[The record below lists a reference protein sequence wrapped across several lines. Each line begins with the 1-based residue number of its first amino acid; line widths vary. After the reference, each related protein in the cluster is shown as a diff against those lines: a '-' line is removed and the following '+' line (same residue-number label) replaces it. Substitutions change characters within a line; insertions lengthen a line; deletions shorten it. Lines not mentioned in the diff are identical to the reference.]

1 MGEIAADR
9 SFEDAGKGR
18 VEKAERVS
26 LSPEFEGAAS
36 HQKLGWDEMGGES
49 ADIVSMQKGNQQFE
63 VELAD
68 GTAAVVV
75 AVVG

>member
-9 SFEDAGKGR
+9 NLEDAGKGR

-26 LSPEFEGAAS
+26 LSPEFGGAAS
-36 HQKLGWDEMGGES
+36 HQKLGWDETGVES

-63 VELAD
+63 AELAD

>member
-1 MGEIAADR
+1 MEGIAADR
-9 SFEDAGKGR
+9 SLEGAGKGR

-36 HQKLGWDEMGGES
+36 HQKLGWDETDVES
-49 ADIVSMQKGNQQFE
+49 VDTVSMWKGSQRFGA
-63 VELAD
+63 ELAG